1 MRALSFW
8 PSLLQLL
15 APERCAACDE
25 PLDDDSPAFCP
36 ACVVLLEPL
45 EQSGPSGAPIAA
57 AAAFLYGGPLAAAV
71 QRLKYAGRSE
81 LARPLG
87 ALLADYALVFA
98 GRVERVVPV
107 PLHPSRLRE
116 RGFNQSALLAQPVA
130 RALGLPFDPHWLAR
144 VRPTRDQAGL
154 ARIERGHNLRAAFA
168 ARGARARS
176 VLLIDDVR
184 TTGATLAEA
193 AEALLRAGCAEVHT
207 LALARA
213 AG

>member
-1 MRALSFW
+1 VRIAFGS
-8 PSLLQLL
+8 SLLKLL
-15 APERCAACDE
+15 SPARCAACDALLAE
-25 PLDDDSPAFCP
+25 RESAFCA
-36 ACVVLLEPL
+36 ACAPLLEPSASTL
-45 EQSGPSGAPIAA
+45 EPGAAPVGAP
-57 AAAFLYGGPLAAAV
+57 AAFLYGGPLADAI

-87 ALLADYALVFA
+87 ALLADYAIVF
-98 GRVERVVPV
+98 GGLVERVVPV

-116 RGFNQSALLAQPVA
+116 RGFNQSALLARPVA
-130 RALGLPFDPHWLAR
+130 RALGVPFDPYWLAR
-144 VRPTRDQAGL
+144 VRPTRDQASL
-154 ARIERGHNLRAAFA
+154 AREARGHNLRGAFA
-168 ARGARARS
+168 ARGVRAQR

-193 AEALLRAGCAEVHT
+193 SEALLRAGCERVHT

>member
-1 MRALSFW
+1 VRAPSFAS
-8 PSLLQLL
+8 SLVQLL
-15 APERCAACDE
+15 APERCAACDAV
-25 PLDDDSPAFCP
+25 LDDDGQVFCP

-45 EQSGPSGAPIAA
+45 ERSGPSAAAIPA
-57 AAAFLYGGPLAAAV
+57 AAAFLYGGPLAVAI

-81 LARPLG
+81 LARPLA
-87 ALLADYALVFA
+87 ALLADYAQVFA

-116 RGFNQSALLAQPVA
+116 RGFNQSALLARPVA
-130 RALGLPFDPHWLAR
+130 RALGLPFDPYWLAR

-154 ARIERGHNLRAAFA
+154 ARSDRGHNLRAAFA

-207 LALARA
+207 LALARV

>member
-1 MRALSFW
+1 MRAAFAS
-8 PSLLQLL
+8 SLLQLL
-15 APERCAACDE
+15 APERCAACDAL
-25 PLDDDSPAFCP
+25 LDETEPAFCA
-36 ACVVLLEPL
+36 ACAPLLEPSSPEPDAL
-45 EQSGPSGAPIAA
+45 PVGSP
-57 AAAFLYGGPLAAAV
+57 AAFLYGGPLATAI

-87 ALLADYALVFA
+87 ALLADYAVVFG

-116 RGFNQSALLAQPVA
+116 RGFNQSALLARPVA
-130 RALGLPFDPHWLAR
+130 QALGVPFDPHWLAR

-154 ARIERGHNLRAAFA
+154 ARDARSQNLRGAFA
-168 ARGARARS
+168 ARGARAPR

-193 AEALLRAGCAEVHT
+193 AEALLRAGCEHVHT